1 SYYPYQQLIP
11 YVRKFTDEQYP
22 FNQIAIRLI
31 IDDEHWTLD
40 PSNNLIL
47 KQIYLTNH
55 QLFPRS
61 NKLTPINLTLNI
73 ISNIKNQYLSF
84 YFDYSNK
91 LFQQKTIETLALRFI
106 KLLKHLFD
114 VSSNFD
120 LDDEPIY
127 KLSII
132 LPHEE
137 QLMHNINTNTDHD

>member
-1 SYYPYQQLIP
+1 YYFELDPHQSFNKLIKQIDLLCTNIKTNSYYPYQQLIS

-73 ISNIKNQYLSF
+73 
-84 YFDYSNK
+84 
-91 LFQQKTIETLALRFI
+91 
-106 KLLKHLFD
+106 
-114 VSSNFD
+114 
-120 LDDEPIY
+120 
-127 KLSII
+127 
-132 LPHEE
+132 
-137 QLMHNINTNTDHD
+137 